1 MHHSKKFVKRSLM
14 LWQNK
19 YIFNICKRYIDL
31 CNGDNN
37 GDMASNGELHLIE
50 KYIPK
55 SKIVF
60 DVGANVGLWSE
71 SVLTL
76 NQHIELHCFEP
87 NLFAYEKLVKQL
99 SSYSENVIIN
109 NFALGSSPD
118 EKLLYI
124 FDEGSPLNSLWKR
137 KGLESYGHSTPRTVE
152 KVKIG
157 TLSNYCSENHI
168 SNIDFIK
175 IDVEG
180 HELEV
185 IKGGRELF
193 ENQRVNMIQ
202 FEYGGTYLDSRT
214 FLRDVF
220 EFFSD
225 LNYSF
230 YKLFPFPKLLAHVSS
245 YDVSYENFQYSNWIV
260 IRNGWKIN

>member
-1 MHHSKKFVKRSLM
+1 M
-14 LWQNK
+14 
-19 YIFNICKRYIDL
+19 
-31 CNGDNN
+31 
-37 GDMASNGELHLIE
+37 
-50 KYIPK
+50 
-55 SKIVF
+55 
-60 DVGANVGLWSE
+60 
-71 SVLTL
+71 
-76 NQHIELHCFEP
+76 
-87 NLFAYEKLVKQL
+87 
-99 SSYSENVIIN
+99 
-109 NFALGSSPD
+109 
-118 EKLLYI
+118 
-124 FDEGSPLNSLWKR
+124 
-137 KGLESYGHSTPRTVE
+137 E